1 MRRLKNL
8 EITESVKYRRLVF
21 DENYLDKLNTFTIYF
36 FFISLIVISVI
47 LFGEIT
53 PSKNNSLEYI
63 ILISIISFSVYGL
76 YCKVT
81 EKRLKEIKFSIHK
94 EDAKQR
100 ILEYG
105 KKYNYRIS
113 KISDNLIFFNEPT
126 DVYNSGHHEMTT
138 IIFFKD
144 DAILYTLIKE
154 GAKINAPV
162 LLSQHL
168 TRLDLK
174 KTLNKEKNTNTG
186 YFSSLFHG

>member
-8 EITESVKYRRLVF
+8 EITESIKYRKLVF
-21 DENYLDKLNTFTIYF
+21 DENYLDKLDAFTIYLA
-36 FFISLIVISVI
+36 FISIIVNSAL
-47 LFGEIT
+47 LFREIT

-63 ILISIISFSVYGL
+63 ILIFVISFSVYGL
-76 YCKVT
+76 YCKIT
-81 EKRLKEIKFSIHK
+81 EKRLKEIKFNIHK

-113 KISDNLIFFNEPT
+113 KISNNLIFFNEPT

-174 KTLNKEKNTNTG
+174 KTLNKAKNTNTG

>member
-1 MRRLKNL
+1 MKNL
-8 EITESVKYRRLVF
+8 EITESIKYRKLVF
-21 DENYLDKLNTFTIYF
+21 DENYLDKLDTFTIYLA
-36 FFISLIVISVI
+36 FISLIVISVI

-63 ILISIISFSVYGL
+63 ILISVISFSFYGL
-76 YCKVT
+76 YCKAT
-81 EKRLKEIKFSIHK
+81 EKTLKEIKFNIHK

-113 KISDNLIFFNEPT
+113 KISNDLIFFNEPT

-174 KTLNKEKNTNTG
+174 KTLNKTKNTNTG